1 MKIATRVPSWFTD
14 DDPPSSSRRSNHHPR
29 VLDHYSLPTPSSTV
43 RFRSAHVHVYDSQG
57 SQLILEER
65 LTTRNTAQGKASSLS
80 LHENGEQTNT
90 TANVTVKRVMNSSPE
105 LLFLRGIYSAIAF
118 FKGAFLFIFAVGLL
132 LFLVSDLANQA
143 KVIIFNGTGDNKDL
157 AFPLIGTILS
167 IPVFLHGLTQLMTL
181 ITSFVTDVFA
191 GSPLLNSFGCGV
203 VLTNWIKFTFF
214 IGIPALT
221 FVGLLLSGSQDFLP
235 ITLITTFVSVTFL
248 FFCFSVNVVCLRV
261 SSCLYLVKE
270 IYEREDM
277 TTTER
282 LKYTILTAE
291 ESTLSGKVH
300 KNYIYDSNV
309 YDLKRLDS
317 NSMIGGGNGKA
328 LYLYSSHGQWYIK
341 FTQLMPRGLFT
352 TLDLPM
358 RCWTQAEID
367 FNIPF
372 YTKSSWSLESVF
384 CRRKNES
391 HIAMVSGPSALT
403 PKQSFS
409 SLLCYFFGVVFYIL
423 LVTGLMVFAQVSA
436 TVIAA
441 VVCLF
446 VAYWLWQG
454 RKEYRMIKHANTIIR
469 RLQSDGN
476 DNADGSDDNED
487 DYDSALFQKWET
499 FMVTKPTLSF
509 AWISFIVKN
518 IIIAMIPLSY
528 FCYSRNL
535 VGAMTYLVLFLLC
548 FEKHYFDIGPIVE
561 ALGSFGTLGMEPGL
575 GAATRNEWQQKS
587 RLYHIT
593 RMNNNASR
601 RIWSKLLNFFAVLFG
616 VVAMAAISSG
626 PGQEE
631 GVAPYV
637 TFPSNSTFF
646 YDVPQEEVS
655 PMCNV
660 NFGNNNGSNAT
671 SSLTS
676 PVKYLADYNFLTIIS
691 YFKIDSIQPLLD
703 TWFGEGE
710 AFLDEDVIP
719 TFREAH
725 PDLPS
730 AASFQLV
737 SFSDGSAIVCVR
749 GTTTYFDFLVDARLW
764 YAASLFQLVQS
775 AVPFGFAFDAL
786 IDFSVNRLSELE
798 ASSVKKVSY
807 YVETTAF
814 VNYLRKSGKYTT
826 VSITGH
832 SLGGGLALITGA
844 QTQTL
849 AIAISAPSA
858 VMGRSAVTPEIS
870 LEDIK
875 QRSYSVIPQR
885 DIISHL
891 GGEHMNSAG
900 IKCRAGANDFFAC
913 HYAYRSLC
921 ELMYTCGNV
930 KRPVYCECVSMG
942 YPEPTS
948 IDGSGT
954 SLEFSCEVI

>member
-1 MKIATRVPSWFTD
+1 M
-14 DDPPSSSRRSNHHPR
+14 
-29 VLDHYSLPTPSSTV
+29 
-43 RFRSAHVHVYDSQG
+43 
-57 SQLILEER
+57 
-65 LTTRNTAQGKASSLS
+65 
-80 LHENGEQTNT
+80 
-90 TANVTVKRVMNSSPE
+90 
-105 LLFLRGIYSAIAF
+105 
-118 FKGAFLFIFAVGLL
+118 
-132 LFLVSDLANQA
+132 
-143 KVIIFNGTGDNKDL
+143 
-157 AFPLIGTILS
+157 
-167 IPVFLHGLTQLMTL
+167 
-181 ITSFVTDVFA
+181 
-191 GSPLLNSFGCGV
+191 
-203 VLTNWIKFTFF
+203 
-214 IGIPALT
+214 
-221 FVGLLLSGSQDFLP
+221 
-235 ITLITTFVSVTFL
+235 
-248 FFCFSVNVVCLRV
+248 
-261 SSCLYLVKE
+261 
-270 IYEREDM
+270 
-277 TTTER
+277 
-282 LKYTILTAE
+282 
-291 ESTLSGKVH
+291 
-300 KNYIYDSNV
+300 
-309 YDLKRLDS
+309 
-317 NSMIGGGNGKA
+317 
-328 LYLYSSHGQWYIK
+328 
-341 FTQLMPRGLFT
+341 
-352 TLDLPM
+352 
-358 RCWTQAEID
+358 
-367 FNIPF
+367 
-372 YTKSSWSLESVF
+372 
-384 CRRKNES
+384 
-391 HIAMVSGPSALT
+391 
-403 PKQSFS
+403 
-409 SLLCYFFGVVFYIL
+409 
-423 LVTGLMVFAQVSA
+423 
-436 TVIAA
+436 
-441 VVCLF
+441 
-446 VAYWLWQG
+446 
-454 RKEYRMIKHANTIIR
+454 
-469 RLQSDGN
+469 
-476 DNADGSDDNED
+476 
-487 DYDSALFQKWET
+487 
-499 FMVTKPTLSF
+499 
-509 AWISFIVKN
+509 
-518 IIIAMIPLSY
+518 
-528 FCYSRNL
+528 
-535 VGAMTYLVLFLLC
+535 
-548 FEKHYFDIGPIVE
+548 
-561 ALGSFGTLGMEPGL
+561 
-575 GAATRNEWQQKS
+575 
-587 RLYHIT
+587 
-593 RMNNNASR
+593 
-601 RIWSKLLNFFAVLFG
+601 NFFAVLFG

-631 GVAPYV
+631 GVAPDV

-691 YFKIDSIQPLLD
+691 YFNIDTIQPLLD

-749 GTTTYFDFLVDARLW
+749 GTKTYFDFLVDARLW

-786 IDFSVNRLSELE
+786 IDFCVNRLSELE